1 MDFTN
6 ILVSLFTLTIL
17 EVILGVDNLVF
28 LSITSS
34 RLPLAQQKTAR
45 RLGLLFALFTRLI
58 FLASVVWIIGLTK
71 PLFTIMQQSFSVRDL
86 FLILGGLF
94 LLYKA
99 TVEIHHEFESSTPE
113 KTQAKYSSFLAV
125 VTQIVIL
132 DIIFSLDS
140 ILTAIGLTQHYFV
153 MATAI
158 IIAIIL
164 MIICSEPL
172 SRFINAHPTVR
183 MLALSFLL
191 LIGVVLVADGF
202 HYHIPRAYIYC
213 SICFSLLVEVLNM
226 LRQRKM
232 QKKS

>member
-1 MDFTN
+1 MDITN

-17 EVILGVDNLVF
+17 EIILGVDNLVF
-28 LSITSS
+28 LSITSN
-34 RLPLAQQKTAR
+34 RLPPEKQKTAR
-45 RLGLLFALFTRLI
+45 RLGLLFALFTRLVL
-58 FLASVVWIIGLTK
+58 LASVVWIIGLTK
-71 PLFTIMQQSFSVRDL
+71 PLFTIMQWGFSARDL

-99 TVEIHHEFESSTPE
+99 TVEIHHEFDVTDTAQTLP
-113 KTQAKYSSFLAV
+113 KYSSFLSV
-125 VTQIVIL
+125 VTQIAIL

-140 ILTAIGLTQHYFV
+140 ILTAIGLTQHYYV
-153 MATAI
+153 MAIAI

-164 MIICSEPL
+164 MMVCSEPL
-172 SRFINAHPTVR
+172 SRFITDHPTVR

-191 LIGVVLVADGF
+191 LIGVVLIADGF

-226 LRQRKM
+226 LRHRKVQRK
-232 QKKS
+232 S